1 MRLVTAAVFAVA
13 VGALGTSAFAH
24 GGQYRGPGGKVPTD
38 PTPGTTGPTPTTDW
52 EAWWTANAWRY
63 INLRERLRA
72 RDRGGAATSTGGLG
86 AHEGVQEGAKPDD
99 ATDPREFFE
108 KTVLPVVT
116 EALQDEDGEVRSAA
130 VVALGKMGFAR
141 SMLPLRKAM
150 KDPVRDVHDGAVI
163 ALGMLGVPFAVEDLR
178 AVLFD
183 PKAPDRTRSF
193 AAIGLG
199 LIGGEDG
206 SRPLTEFL
214 DPAADAAREGGI
226 HRSPHSE
233 ASALTGLGMSRLA
246 AVIPQ
251 LRRDY
256 DSGSRYEPT
265 VRSFAAVA
273 LGRLGDRGAI
283 PSLLQGLDHQ
293 REAMRQSA
301 ALALGLVANP
311 QDDAVV
317 AALARKLYDDKDVNT
332 RQFALMSLARI
343 GGDTAR
349 AAVRK
354 YLEKGARIDVPL
366 AALGCAMGKDP
377 AALPLVRKMF
387 EEERQPSVKAAYA
400 LALGLYGDIASADA
414 LRALA
419 LAQGDR
425 GIRIHCLTALGLMDD
440 RASTGAVR
448 DLIGK
453 ENDPGVKLGAATCL
467 GLLQDR
473 TVVEVLERMAKDG
486 ENVYLRSGACRL
498 LGHVGTPS
506 SARVLI
512 AIVQDPK
519 DHSVV
524 RMSATAAL
532 GNLADRSV
540 IPLLSQVSIDGN
552 YASTVDPLIELA
564 TIM

>member
-13 VGALGTSAFAH
+13 LGSLGVPAFPH

-63 INLRERLRA
+63 LNLRERLRS
-72 RDRGGAATSTGGLG
+72 RDRGAAATSVGGLG
-86 AHEGVQEGAKPDD
+86 AHEGVQEDPKPED
-99 ATDPREFFE
+99 AMDPREFFE

-116 EALQDEDGEVRSAA
+116 EALQDEDAEVRSAA

-141 SMLPLRKAM
+141 SMHALRKAM
-150 KDPVRDVHDGAVI
+150 KDPARDVRDGAVI
-163 ALGMLGVPFAVEDLR
+163 ALGMLGVPFAAEDLR
-178 AVLFD
+178 TVLFD
-183 PKAPDRTRSF
+183 PKEQDRTRSF
-193 AAIGLG
+193 AGIGLG
-199 LIGGEDG
+199 LLGGEDG
-206 SRPLTEFL
+206 ARPLLEFL

-226 HRSPHSE
+226 RRTPHTE
-233 ASALTGLGMSRLA
+233 ASALTGLGMSRFA
-246 AVIPQ
+246 AAIPQ
-251 LRRDY
+251 MRKDY
-256 DSGSRYEPT
+256 DSGTRYDPT

-283 PSLLQGLDHQ
+283 PSLLQGLDYA

-301 ALALGLVANP
+301 ALSLGLVGTP
-311 QDDAVV
+311 QDEAVI
-317 AALARKLYDDKDVNT
+317 AALTRKLYDEKDVNT

-343 GGDTAR
+343 GGDPAR

-366 AALGCAMGKDP
+366 AALGCALGKDA
-377 AALPLVRKMF
+377 AALPAVRKLF
-387 EEERQPSVKAAYA
+387 EEERQPSVKSAYA
-400 LALGLYGDIASADA
+400 LALGLYGDKASAEV
-414 LRALA
+414 LRSLA

-425 GIRIHCLTALGLMDD
+425 GIRINCLTALGLMDD
-440 RASTGAVR
+440 RASAGAVR
-448 DLIGK
+448 ELLDR

-473 TVVEVLERMAKDG
+473 AVVGVLERLAKDG
-486 ENVYLRSGACRL
+486 DNVYVRSGACRL
-498 LGHVGTPS
+498 LGHVGAPS
-506 SARVLI
+506 SAAVLV
-512 AIVQDPK
+512 AIVKDLK

-532 GNLADRSV
+532 GNLADHSV

-564 TIM
+564 SIM